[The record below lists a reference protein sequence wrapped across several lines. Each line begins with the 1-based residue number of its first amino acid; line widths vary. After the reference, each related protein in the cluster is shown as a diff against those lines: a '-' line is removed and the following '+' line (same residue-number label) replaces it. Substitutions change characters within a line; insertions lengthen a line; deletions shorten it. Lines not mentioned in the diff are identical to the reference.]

1 MMSFTGADFIW
12 NFRMSRDTFIHT
24 PKHFTSVSQQESE
37 VRQEMYKLHK
47 LTGLLAKKNQ
57 TGIWFKS
64 QLKSSFAM
72 IFGVQ
77 TIKTELRYMSFLA
90 V

>member
-1 MMSFTGADFIW
+1 MMSFTGADFIR

-37 VRQEMYKLHK
+37 VRQEIYKLHK
-47 LTGLLAKKNQ
+47 LTGLLSKKNQ

-77 TIKTELRYMSFLA
+77 TIKTELRYMRFLA

>member
-1 MMSFTGADFIW
+1 MMSFTGADFIR